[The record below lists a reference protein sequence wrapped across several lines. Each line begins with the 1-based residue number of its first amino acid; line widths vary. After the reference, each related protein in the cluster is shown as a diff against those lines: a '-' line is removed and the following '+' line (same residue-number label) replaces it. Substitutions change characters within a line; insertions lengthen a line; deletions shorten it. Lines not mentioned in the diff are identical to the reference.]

1 MKRALTAQEMRRVDA
16 ASADH
21 GMPGSVLM
29 ENAGA
34 ALARAALTLAGP
46 QGRFFILCGTGNN
59 GGDGV
64 VAARHLASAGRM
76 VFIELLGDVGSLQG
90 DAARNARAMT
100 ASGLSFAP
108 ISEDMPIGTGDV
120 VIDAIFGTGLNRAPE
135 GVFVDAIGRISVWR
149 AAGAKVVAAD
159 VPSGLNSD
167 TGVPFAPCVTADVTT
182 AFGFLKVGQVIEPGA
197 SRSGAIELVDI
208 GIPRAAHTV
217 LANQGTFLLEESDV
231 RGRLPQRRAESHKGT
246 FGHVLVIAGS
256 WGKTGAAALV
266 AKAALRSGA
275 GLVTVATRPESL
287 QPIMHHTPEIMGV
300 ELVNDGPLCLAD
312 FNSILEAADG
322 KQALVIG
329 PGIARGDET
338 GRLLGA
344 LLEELSIPCVLDA
357 DALNAIA
364 ANPSVLDKAKGEIL
378 LTPHPGEMARLIGKT
393 TAEIVADRVGIARS
407 FAAQH
412 SVVLLLK
419 GARTIISRHDGAV
432 FINPTG
438 NAGMATGGS
447 GDVLAGLTGALLAQ
461 GLSTEDAAVVGA
473 WAHGASGDLAAARRG
488 QLGLIASDL
497 IDHLGDVWTRW
508 GR

>member
-1 MKRALTAQEMRRVDA
+1 MKRALSAQEMRRVDA
-16 ASADH
+16 AAADH
-21 GMPGSVLM
+21 GTPGSVLM

-34 ALARAALTLAGP
+34 ALARVALSLAGP
-46 QGRFFILCGTGNN
+46 QGRFFVLCGAGNN

-64 VAARHLASAGRM
+64 VAARHLAIAGRS
-76 VFIELLGDVGSLQG
+76 VFVELLGDASALQG
-90 DAARNARAMT
+90 DPARNARAMT

-108 ISEDMPIGTGDV
+108 IAEDMPIGLGDV
-120 VIDAIFGTGLNRAPE
+120 VIDALFGIGLNRPPE
-135 GVFVDAIGRISVWR
+135 GAFVDAIGRMSVWR
-149 AAGAKVVAAD
+149 AAGARVVAAD
-159 VPSGLNSD
+159 VPSGLHSD
-167 TGVPFAPCVTADVTT
+167 TGVPYAPCVTADATT
-182 AFGFLKVGQVIEPGA
+182 AFGFLKLGQVIEPGA
-197 SRSGAIELVDI
+197 SRCGALELIDI
-208 GIPRAAHTV
+208 GIPRAAHSV
-217 LANQGTFLLEESDV
+217 LASQGTFLLEESDV
-231 RGRLPQRRAESHKGT
+231 RGRLPLRRAESHKGT

-256 WGKTGAAALV
+256 WGKTGAAALA

-287 QPIMHHTPEIMGV
+287 QPVMQYAPEIMGI

-338 GRLLGA
+338 GRLIGA
-344 LLEELSIPCVLDA
+344 LLEELAIPCVLDA

-364 ANPSVLDKAKGEIL
+364 SNPAVLDKARGEIL
-378 LTPHPGEMARLIGKT
+378 LTPHPGEMARLIDKT
-393 TAEIVADRVGIARS
+393 TAEIAADRVGIARA
-407 FAAQH
+407 FATLH

-419 GARTIISRHDGAV
+419 GARTIVSRHDGAV

-447 GDVLAGLTGALLAQ
+447 GDVLAGLLGALLAQ

-473 WAHGASGDLAAARRG
+473 WAHGAAGDLGAARRG

-508 GR
+508 HR

>member
-1 MKRALTAQEMRRVDA
+1 VKRALTAQEMRRVDA

-21 GMPGSVLM
+21 GMPGAVLM

-34 ALARAALTLAGP
+34 ALARTALSLAGA

-64 VAARHLASAGRM
+64 VAARHLAIAGRT
-76 VFIELLGDVGSLQG
+76 VFIELLGTVSALQG

-100 ASGLSFAP
+100 ASGLSFGA
-108 ISEDMPIGTGDV
+108 ISEDMPVGTGDV
-120 VIDAIFGTGLNRAPE
+120 VIDAIFGTGLNRAP
-135 GVFVDAIGRISVWR
+135 GNVFADAVGRISVWR
-149 AAGAKVVAAD
+149 ASGAKVVAAD

-167 TGVPFAPCVTADVTT
+167 TGVPFVPCVTADATI
-182 AFGFLKVGQVIEPGA
+182 AFGFLKVGQAIEPGA
-197 SRSGAIELVDI
+197 SRSGTIELVDI

-217 LANQGTFLLEESDV
+217 LSSPGTFLLEESDV

-246 FGHVLVIAGS
+246 FGHVLVIAGGT
-256 WGKTGAAALV
+256 GKTGAAALT

-275 GLVTVATRPESL
+275 GLVTVATRPELL
-287 QPIMHHTPEIMGV
+287 QPIMQHAPETMGV
-300 ELVNDGPLCLAD
+300 ALAKSGPLGLAD

-329 PGIARGDET
+329 PGIDRGDET
-338 GRLLGA
+338 ARLLGA

-364 ANPSVLDKAKGEIL
+364 SNPGMLDKAKGELL
-378 LTPHPGEMARLIGKT
+378 LTPHPGEMARLVGKT
-393 TAEIVADRVGIARS
+393 TAEIAADRLGIART
-407 FAAQH
+407 FATQH

-419 GARTIISRHDGAV
+419 GARTIVSRHDGTV

-447 GDVLAGLTGALLAQ
+447 GDVLSGIAGALLAQ
-461 GLSTEDAAVVGA
+461 GLSTEDAALVGA
-473 WAHGASGDLAAARRG
+473 WAHGASGDFAVQRRG
-488 QLGLIASDL
+488 LLGLVASDL
-497 IDHLGDVWTRW
+497 IEHLGDVWTRW
-508 GR
+508 ER

>member
-34 ALARAALTLAGP
+34 ALAKTALSMSAP
-46 QGRFFILCGTGNN
+46 QGRFVILCGTGNN
-59 GGDGV
+59 GADGF
-64 VAARHLASAGRM
+64 VAARHLSSAGRT
-76 VFIELLGDVGSLQG
+76 VFIELLGEVSSLQG
-90 DAARNARAMT
+90 DAARNARALT
-100 ASGLSFAP
+100 ASGLTFAP
-108 ISEDMPIGTGDV
+108 ISDDLPIGAGDV
-120 VIDAIFGTGLNRAPE
+120 VIDAIFGTGLSRAPE
-135 GVFVDAIGRISVWR
+135 GKFADAIGRISVWR
-149 AAGAKVVAAD
+149 AAGAKVVSAD
-159 VPSGLNSD
+159 LPSGLSSD
-167 TGVPFAPCVTADVTT
+167 TGLPFAPCVTADATT
-182 AFGFLKVGQVIEPGA
+182 AFGFLKLGQTIEPGA
-197 SRSGAIELVDI
+197 QRSGCIELVDI
-208 GIPRAAHTV
+208 GIPRAAQTV
-217 LANQGTFLLEESDV
+217 LPSQGTFLIEESDV
-231 RGRLPQRRAESHKGT
+231 KNRLPARRAESHKGT

-275 GLVTVATRPESL
+275 GLVTVATRPECL
-287 QPIMHHTPEIMGV
+287 QPIMQHAPEIMGV
-300 ELVNDGPLCLAD
+300 ELVSEGALGLGD

-322 KQALVIG
+322 KQAVVIG
-329 PGIARGDET
+329 PGIDRGDET
-338 GRLLGA
+338 VRLLGS
-344 LLEELSIPCVLDA
+344 LLEELTIPCVLDA

-364 ANPSVLDKAKGEIL
+364 TNPSVLDKAKGEIL
-378 LTPHPGEMARLIGKT
+378 LTPHPGEMGRLIGKT
-393 TAEIVADRVGIARS
+393 AAEVNADRVGIARS
-407 FAAQH
+407 FATQH

-419 GARTIISRHDGAV
+419 GARTVISRHDGAV

-461 GLSTEDAAVVGA
+461 GLSTEDAALVGA
-473 WAHGASGDLAAARRG
+473 WAHGAAGDVAAAKHG

-508 GR
+508 NR